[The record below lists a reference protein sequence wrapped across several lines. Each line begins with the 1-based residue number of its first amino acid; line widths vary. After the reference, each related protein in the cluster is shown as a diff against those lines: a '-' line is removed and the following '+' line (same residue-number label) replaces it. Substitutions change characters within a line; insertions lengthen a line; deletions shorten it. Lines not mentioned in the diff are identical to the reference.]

1 MNGLGH
7 LYKDDDMTALAF
19 CCCFFY
25 QCLKPLKNIPA
36 FFSNQM
42 LLSLV
47 GWQMD
52 MKGKSW
58 EIFGPH
64 KIPNNKVGCKKV
76 SFSLLEIVSPC
87 IPQNPQYKKASE
99 NAYVLLTENWFHKE
113 KSFDKDSSREPKSFC
128 TNQCSLHK
136 IQMFSNTS

>member
-1 MNGLGH
+1 
-7 LYKDDDMTALAF
+7 
-19 CCCFFY
+19 
-25 QCLKPLKNIPA
+25 
-36 FFSNQM
+36 
-42 LLSLV
+42 
-47 GWQMD
+47 

-99 NAYVLLTENWFHKE
+99 NAYVLLSENWFHKE
-113 KSFDKDSSREPKSFC
+113 KSFDKDSSCEPKSFC
-128 TNQCSLHK
+128 TNQCSLDKNSNVFEHFLNFNEGDKTFDEK
-136 IQMFSNTS
+136 ITQFRDPFIYKKTK

>member
-1 MNGLGH
+1 MAIRAPDG
-7 LYKDDDMTALAF
+7 A
-19 CCCFFY
+19 
-25 QCLKPLKNIPA
+25 
-36 FFSNQM
+36 
-42 LLSLV
+42 
-47 GWQMD
+47 
-52 MKGKSW
+52 
-58 EIFGPH
+58 
-64 KIPNNKVGCKKV
+64 NKVGCKKV

-99 NAYVLLTENWFHKE
+99 NAYVLLSENWFHKE